1 MVELLQTSSNKW
13 FPNNQHE
20 THETT
25 GAEQIAQSLPSQ
37 PSTATTFSNDLPSS
51 EGLVASKG
59 NLPWKSSQLW
69 IKHPRLHGSTAQ
81 EIYGPV
87 VHPIWCIKKWL
98 SSSHPH
104 VPYPPYPFRPQRR
117 SVWRHLRSAAQL
129 WGLHAVRLSHGRSC
143 SWRHGHTALS
153 RSSDTS
159 SITRALE
166 SWNHSV
172 VKVLM
177 IIWILWIYELYWIIW
192 YDILFL
198 SPHHPNAAYSQSR
211 DTKMN
216 RSKIKR
222 RILMVPNGRGR
233 DYSTIN
239 V

>member
-1 MVELLQTSSNKW
+1 MVFKQPAWNAWNYWSWTNRPIFAVAAINSYDFFQRLAVIWRPGGVERQPSLEKQPALDQTSSSSAW
-13 FPNNQHE
+13 
-20 THETT
+20 
-25 GAEQIAQSLPSQ
+25 ID
-37 PSTATTFSNDLPSS
+37 STRN
-51 EGLVASKG
+51 
-59 NLPWKSSQLW
+59 
-69 IKHPRLHGSTAQ
+69 
-81 EIYGPV
+81 YGPV

-104 VPYPPYPFRPQRR
+104 VPYPFRPQRR

-143 SWRHGHTALS
+143 SWRHGRTALS

-172 VKVLM
+172 VKVL
-177 IIWILWIYELYWIIW
+177 IIIWIIW

-198 SPHHPNAAYSQSR
+198 SPHYPNAAYSQSR